1 METYSNQ
8 EKQNTWNNAH
18 LITKSE
24 QKWHVE
30 FKQQKKKSKT
40 TSIRVM

>member
-18 LITKSE
+18 LIAQSE
-24 QKWHVE
+24 Q
-30 FKQQKKKSKT
+30 T
-40 TSIRVM
+40 TCGI